1 MTDDLMT
8 FFAHK
13 NSRPFKPGIF
23 LFNLF
28 KVKALYFSHDKK
40 R

>member
-23 LFNLF
+23 DI
-28 KVKALYFSHDKK
+28 YFRVDKIYQ
-40 R
+40 